1 MPLCIRFIWKG
12 KKEEIKRKGFQILK
26 YDYSKCVYQKEVWI
40 SELVGFTW
48 NLLIF
53 IDFYRQKTTNR
64 KVYAYRPWANSIIYW
79 RFLV

>member
-26 YDYSKCVYQKEVWI
+26 YDYSKCVPKGGLNFRTGRI
-40 SELVGFTW
+40 HL

-53 IDFYRQKTTNR
+53 IDFYRQKPTNR